1 MRPAATGEKP
11 KAVAFAR
18 RGSSGRALLKQ
29 LGASV
34 RMGIAVQKA
43 MSQRD
48 AYLRAKE
55 LTRGLERT
63 LQSPGQRRV
72 SGAKAEWKAEPVA
85 TAGWPM
91 AHQLF
96 RVARLGDIDEL
107 KRLLES
113 AECEP
118 GDLRERDYNGRSLLL
133 TCARE
138 GHVEAAKLLLHHGA
152 DVNVPNN
159 DGWTALHFASRGT
172 PKAERHAPEWAALA
186 TALLDARAS
195 VIARTSK
202 GFTPLHYAAKHRLPR
217 F

>member
-1 MRPAATGEKP
+1 MPPPPIRSGSSDDEVPPAAGRGPPIRLLEGDEVRPAATGEKP

-138 GHVEAAKLLLHHGA
+138 GHVEAAKLLLHHGC
-152 DVNVPNN
+152 
-159 DGWTALHFASRGT
+159 
-172 PKAERHAPEWAALA
+172 
-186 TALLDARAS
+186 LLY
-195 VIARTSK
+195 TS
-202 GFTPLHYAAKHRLPR
+202 PSPR
-217 F
+217 DS